1 MLRVLLPVMALL
13 GPGLTSA
20 TYLIGRGVADST
32 GVIAEG
38 ILVRT
43 NDFVSTFSI
52 VLRGAFKVRKGCG
65 GMVRNSK

>member
-1 MLRVLLPVMALL
+1 MLRVLLPVMAFL

-43 NDFVSTFSI
+43 NDFVLRII
-52 VLRGAFKVRKGCG
+52 VMGRMKISER
-65 GMVRNSK
+65 M